1 MRSLVSMHF
10 FLRIICNFLNIDEV
24 LISVS
29 FTVVI
34 FLYTA
39 SSLLIALVRPY
50 KKTYMNVTDTLILI
64 NLALISV
71 VLSNYSAEKNHNSAA
86 VVLYQIGGSI
96 LSTIPLLRLAG
107 VVLYK
112 IIKTLKHFC
121 YSKSVLHDQNEP
133 TEASISQQ
141 VRTVSIDDPDSP
153 DCMLHREQ
161 YPLMEALIQNKQ
173 TI

>member
-10 FLRIICNFLNIDEV
+10 FLRIICNFPSVDEV

-64 NLALISV
+64 NLALLSV

-86 VVLYQIGGSI
+86 AVFYEICGSI
-96 LSTIPLLRLAG
+96 LPTISLLGLAG
-107 VVLYK
+107 V
-112 IIKTLKHFC
+112 
-121 YSKSVLHDQNEP
+121 
-133 TEASISQQ
+133 ASPPQDHQ
-141 VRTVSIDDPDSP
+141 D
-153 DCMLHREQ
+153 
-161 YPLMEALIQNKQ
+161 IQMFLL
-173 TI
+173 